1 MAKKK
6 KKKTSKKVQRRITLF
21 AFIGFLAILFLTWYI
36 TNFADLR
43 QIRAEKEEELAELE
57 DELREKQKELNKKN
71 MEANYYQSDE
81 NIEKVAKEELGLVNP
96 QEVVFIQSN

>member
-6 KKKTSKKVQRRITLF
+6 NKKMSKKRQRKITSVIVIS
-21 AFIGFLAILFLTWYI
+21 FILVVGFIWYI
-36 TNFADLR
+36 TNYADLK
-43 QIRAEKEEELAELE
+43 QIRAEKEEELASLE